1 MKILSTLGFAVP
13 TPNGTIPATT
23 LPLQPKV
30 VDGGTVENLPE
41 PQDGIALLVN
51 AFVMAAAGKSR
62 PDLVMFN
69 PALTVRDK
77 QGLVTSQGGFINANG
92 EPVEASI

>member
-13 TPNGTIPATT
+13 TPNGTSPATT

-41 PQDGIALLVN
+41 PQDGIVVLVN
-51 AFVMAAAGKSR
+51 AFVMAASR
-62 PDLVMFN
+62 RSDLIMFN

-77 QGLVTSQGGFINANG
+77 QGLVISQGGFIDANG
-92 EPVEASI
+92 TPVEASI

>member
-23 LPLQPKV
+23 LQLQPKV
-30 VDGGTVENLPE
+30 LDGGTVQNLPE
-41 PQDGIALLVN
+41 PQDGVCILVN

-77 QGLVTSQGGFINANG
+77 QGLVISQGGFINANG